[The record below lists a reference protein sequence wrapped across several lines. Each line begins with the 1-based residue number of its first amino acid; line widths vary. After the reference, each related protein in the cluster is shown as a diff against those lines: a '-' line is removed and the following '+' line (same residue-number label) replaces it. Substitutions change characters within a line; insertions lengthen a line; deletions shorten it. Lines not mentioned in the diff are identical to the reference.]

1 MVYRGCDLIL
11 SCHEAETDH
20 AKWLETRN
28 AGIGGSDASVIMGLN
43 PYKSPYQLWLE
54 KTGQA
59 EAPDLSGNQY
69 IYWGHKNEG
78 NIADWFMEDTGKKVR
93 KLGTLRSRAHPFML
107 ANVDRAV
114 MGEEA
119 GLEIKTAGVN
129 QAKKW
134 KGDEIPDSYYCQCL
148 HYLTVTGAD
157 RWYIA
162 VLIGGNEA
170 IRKTVERNDSDIKAL
185 IEAER
190 DFWDHVVTRTPPPV
204 DGSAS
209 CAAALSER
217 FKGGGESIILPS
229 RTDTMIESLQNDK
242 SIMDAL
248 KKQIAQ
254 KENAI
259 KELMGDA
266 EEGATDHY
274 RVLWKTQ
281 SGRESAPLAK
291 IKKSAPDIY
300 RLLHDKGFISVGKP
314 TRRFSIKENDG

>member
-107 ANVDRAV
+107 ANVDRAI

-170 IRKTVERNDSDIKAL
+170 IRKTVERNDEDIKAL

>member
-43 PYKSPYQLWLE
+43 PYKNPYQLWLE

-170 IRKTVERNDSDIKAL
+170 IRKTVERNDEDIKAL

>member
-170 IRKTVERNDSDIKAL
+170 IRKTVERNDEDIKAL

-281 SGRESAPLAK
+281 SGRESAPPCKNQKVGAGHLP
-291 IKKSAPDIY
+291 AP
-300 RLLHDKGFISVGKP
+300 S
-314 TRRFSIKENDG
+314 

>member
-170 IRKTVERNDSDIKAL
+170 IRKTVERNDEDIKAL

>member
-134 KGDEIPDSYYCQCL
+134 KRDEIPDSYYCQCL

-170 IRKTVERNDSDIKAL
+170 IRKTVERNDEDIKAL

>member
-107 ANVDRAV
+107 ANVDRAG

-170 IRKTVERNDSDIKAL
+170 IRKTVERNDEDIKAL

-190 DFWDHVVTRTPPPV
+190 DFWDHVVTRTPTPV